1 MENKIKIDE
10 ETEVT
15 IKFKVL
21 QDLLIIKGKYES
33 LKELYFSK
41 PNSLYRSTDI
51 TGPEEFNDYL
61 PKHKN
66 NIF

>member
-1 MENKIKIDE
+1 MENKIRIDD

-41 PNSLYRSTDI
+41 PTTLYRSKDI
-51 TGPEEFNDYL
+51 TGPEESNDYL
-61 PKHKN
+61 PQHTN